1 MNAIIERL
9 KNNDAH
15 RIFADLTPEEQD
27 CIKMAVPN
35 IEILSWDL
43 LTHKLCWLP
52 FITTDVIRWS
62 ERAFRI
68 KPEYQPEPEYEY
80 LEIGIH
86 EDALGIW
93 ADEDGITMFT
103 YLQSLPALPKF
114 RGYSDGNSVFYVT
127 GLVATKRAEG
137 KKVRVRFEK

>member
-15 RIFADLTPEEQD
+15 RIFADLTPEEQA
-27 CIKMAVPN
+27 CLNEVGLSNCERLAAINNN
-35 IEILSWDL
+35 IHWAGAACSFYPTW
-43 LTHKLCWLP
+43 
-52 FITTDVIRWS
+52 VY
-62 ERAFRI
+62 RI
-68 KPEYQPEPEYEY
+68 KSEYQPEPEYEY